1 MQCSLW
7 GGMLCWRRLPN
18 ADSKFPLGTRA
29 MHRADRVSFYIEKT
43 PGKIAFNPGQGSVR
57 ASTACLA
64 HSGYAE
70 SGAVAAL
77 HWATK
82 RGAPHTLSWPGLAE
96 TAPV

>member
-1 MQCSLW
+1 MQIRNSLW
-7 GGMLCWRRLPN
+7 VPAPCIEQTGSG
-18 ADSKFPLGTRA
+18 
-29 MHRADRVSFYIEKT
+29 SFYIEKT
-43 PGKIAFNPGQGSVR
+43 PGKIAFNPGQGGVR